1 MSQHSPTRNPLP
13 RAYWQLI
20 RGDRPIG
27 TLLLLWPTLWA
38 LWLASGGTPPLH
50 LLLIF
55 SVGVWLTRSAGCVI
69 NDYADQWL
77 DSQVARTKNRPL
89 ARGLISGKQALV
101 VFIVMLAIAFGL
113 VLFTNILTIQLSVV
127 GAFLAATYP
136 YMKRH
141 TYFPQVYLGVAF
153 GWGIIMA
160 FAAVQN
166 KIPQIAWLLFLA
178 NILWTT
184 GYDTWYAM
192 VDKDD
197 DIKANSKSLA
207 IFLGDMDLLAI
218 GLFYT
223 IFLLSLVLIGI
234 QQQYP
239 ISYYICVSLAGIII
253 LWQFK
258 IAGMRH
264 KEECFRAF
272 LSNQWI
278 GLLVFIGFVL
288 AYI

>member
-1 MSQHSPTRNPLP
+1 MSHHFPARNPLP
-13 RAYWQLI
+13 RAYWLLI

-38 LWLASGGTPPLH
+38 LWMAAGGLPPWH
-50 LLLIF
+50 LLFIF
-55 SVGVWLTRSAGCVI
+55 IVGVWLTRSAGCVI

-89 ARGLISGKQALV
+89 ARGLVSGNQALAL
-101 VFIVMLAIAFGL
+101 FIVMMSIAFGL
-113 VLFTNILTIQLSVV
+113 VLFTNKLTIQLSVV
-127 GAFLAATYP
+127 GVFLAATYP
-136 YMKRH
+136 YLKRY
-141 TYFPQVYLGVAF
+141 TYFPQVYLGIAF

-166 KIPQIAWLLFLA
+166 TVPKLAWLLFLA

-192 VDKDD
+192 VDKED

-207 IFLGDMDLLAI
+207 ILLGDMDLVAI
-218 GLFYT
+218 ALLQAG
-223 IFLLSLVLIGI
+223 FLVSLVLLGI
-234 QQQYP
+234 QQHYP
-239 ISYYICVSLAGIII
+239 LAYYVAVSLAGIIVI
-253 LWQFK
+253 WQFK

-272 LSNQWI
+272 LSNQWV